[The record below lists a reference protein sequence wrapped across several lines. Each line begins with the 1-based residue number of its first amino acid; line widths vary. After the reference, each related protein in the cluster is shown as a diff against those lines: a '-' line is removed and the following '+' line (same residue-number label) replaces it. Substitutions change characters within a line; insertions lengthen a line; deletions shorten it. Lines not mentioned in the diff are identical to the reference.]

1 MSKIE
6 MLNQESL
13 FLHEVNEIPDFS
25 TDLFSENRA
34 AQQGN
39 ALWHQGGNIQNY
51 QNYYK
56 CDQLTSR
63 FFFFNFLSI

>member
-39 ALWHQGGNIQNY
+39 ALWHER
-51 QNYYK
+51 
-56 CDQLTSR
+56 SR
-63 FFFFNFLSI
+63 C

>member
-25 TDLFSENRA
+25 TDLFDLFSENRA

-39 ALWHQGGNIQNY
+39 ALWHER
-51 QNYYK
+51 
-56 CDQLTSR
+56 SR
-63 FFFFNFLSI
+63 C